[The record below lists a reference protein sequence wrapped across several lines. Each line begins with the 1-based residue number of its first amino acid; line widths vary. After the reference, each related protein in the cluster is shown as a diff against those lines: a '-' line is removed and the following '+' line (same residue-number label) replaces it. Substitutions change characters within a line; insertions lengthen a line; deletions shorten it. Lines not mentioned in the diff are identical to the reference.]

1 MGYGSTLLTYVYVIT
16 ACSHPSSDTPGRLNQ
31 NVNDYR
37 GFLMS
42 GVIFIIIGVSA
53 EYSVTCTHLVVRTSM
68 IEGIISGG
76 YIKIQGI
83 ACILCTHYTNASFT
97 N

>member
-53 EYSVTCTHLVVRTSM
+53 EYSVPVH
-68 IEGIISGG
+68 I
-76 YIKIQGI
+76 
-83 ACILCTHYTNASFT
+83 
-97 N
+97 